1 MGVSEGLLEDLIGIF
16 QGKSSRSKS
25 SYRWALNKI
34 PVLSGE
40 LHQKKKKMSSSLT
53 VSGRLPACSQTQNCL
68 GMLIRRLKSRRI
80 QKPSRVSVLET
91 L

>member
-40 LHQKKKKMSSSLT
+40 LHQKKKNVIFFDGLRET
-53 VSGRLPACSQTQNCL
+53 AC
-68 GMLIRRLKSRRI
+68 M
-80 QKPSRVSVLET
+80 
-91 L
+91 